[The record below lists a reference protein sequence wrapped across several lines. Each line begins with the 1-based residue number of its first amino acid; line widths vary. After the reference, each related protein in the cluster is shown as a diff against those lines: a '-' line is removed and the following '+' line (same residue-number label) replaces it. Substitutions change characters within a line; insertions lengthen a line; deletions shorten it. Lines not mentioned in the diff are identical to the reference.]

1 MNLVRGKLIGH
12 ARGFAFVVPDEKK
25 TGDDDLFIPPTE
37 LNGAL
42 HGDTVLARL
51 SSQSSGSRQEGSIV
65 RILERG
71 TKRTS
76 WYIYRVQNFGFVIP
90 DNKRW
95 TSDIFVLKSASM
107 GAVEGH
113 KVVVKLRATQ
123 RIV

>member
-1 MNLVRGKLIGH
+1 MNLIRGKLIGH

-71 TKRTS
+71 TKELLVHIQNRKTLDLLYLTIS
-76 WYIYRVQNFGFVIP
+76 AGRVI
-90 DNKRW
+90 
-95 TSDIFVLKSASM
+95 SLS
-107 GAVEGH
+107 
-113 KVVVKLRATQ
+113 
-123 RIV
+123 

>member
-1 MNLVRGKLIGH
+1 M
-12 ARGFAFVVPDEKK
+12 PEEKK

-71 TKRTS
+71 TKELVGTYTES
-76 WYIYRVQNFGFVIP
+76 KNFGFVIP

-95 TSDIFVLKSASM
+95 TSDIFILKSASM

-113 KVVVKLRATQ
+113 KVVVKITSYPENRLSAEGEVIQ
-123 RIV
+123 ILGHKMIQE

>member
-1 MNLVRGKLIGH
+1 MNLIRGKLIGH

-71 TKRTS
+71 TKELVGTYTES
-76 WYIYRVQNFGFVIP
+76 KTLGLLYLTINAGQVIF
-90 DNKRW
+90 
-95 TSDIFVLKSASM
+95 SY
-107 GAVEGH
+107 
-113 KVVVKLRATQ
+113 
-123 RIV
+123 